1 MAKEQYKK
9 HRFMKKSLPLVTK
22 IQEITG
28 EYIAMGYTLSVRQ
41 LYYQL
46 VSRDVIENNKYQYD
60 RVKRMTKEARIAGVV
75 DWDSIEDRTRGLK
88 GWKHY
93 DNPAEAIRQAAYGY
107 MTDWWTGQACRI
119 ECWCEKDALS
129 DVVRS
134 ACAKTRTPFM
144 TCKGYTSTT
153 VQRETAERFIRNADK
168 ENIILYCGDHDPS
181 GCDMNRQIQASMDL
195 FGAKVQIKRI
205 ALTMEQVQAY
215 NPPPNYA
222 KSTDTRYP
230 AYKAKYG
237 EECWELDALRPEIM
251 ADLIDKQIRKYL
263 DLSQFEKMQA
273 EEREQEQELFAIAAN
288 YAGALQG
295 AIKGVAEI

>member
-9 HRFMKKSLPLVTK
+9 HSFQKRSLPLVTK

-28 EYIAMGYTLSVRQ
+28 EYMAMGYTLSVRQ

-46 VSRDVIENNKYQYD
+46 VSRDIIENNKEQYN

-75 DWDSIEDRTRGLK
+75 DWDSIQDRTRGLK
-88 GWKHY
+88 GWNGF
-93 DNPAEAIRQAAYGY
+93 DNPAEAIRRAASTY
-107 MTDWWTGQACRI
+107 MTNWWAGQACYV
-119 ECWCEKDALS
+119 ECWYEKDALS

-144 TCKGYTSTT
+144 ACKGYTSTT
-153 VQRETAERFIRNADK
+153 IQRETAERLNSITGK
-168 ENIILYCGDHDPS
+168 EKIILYLGDHDPS

-205 ALTMEQVQAY
+205 ALNMEQVQEY
-215 NPPPNYA
+215 NPPPNFA
-222 KSTDTRYP
+222 KDTDKRYP

-237 EECWELDALRPEIM
+237 EKCWELDALRPEVM
-251 ADLIDKQIRKYL
+251 AELIDKQIRSYL
-263 DLSQFEKMQA
+263 DLGQFEKMQA

-295 AIKGVAEI
+295 AMKGVAEI